1 MPPTRP
7 GRGRRKSRHASRPWQ
22 TVTPHSSATSRLHA
36 SHGVSPSASMTPPG
50 IVQPALYVGLSI
62 SSLPFRSKIKA
73 PADTGMAGT
82 AATADSVGPVD
93 VGPVDVGQ
101 VNTAGLAWNPAAATC
116 TDSTIRHA
124 PFRVPARRPDGWMA
138 IHHGRHV

>member
-22 TVTPHSSATSRLHA
+22 TVSPHSSATSRLHA

-73 PADTGMAGT
+73 PADAGMAGT
-82 AATADSVGPVD
+82 AVTADSVGLVD
-93 VGPVDVGQ
+93 
-101 VNTAGLAWNPAAATC
+101 TAGLARSPAAAAF
-116 TDSTIRHA
+116 TDSPIRHA
-124 PFRVPARRPDGWMA
+124 PFRVLARQPDAWMA
-138 IHHGRHV
+138 LRHGRHV